1 MSNFFKTLFSTTGV
15 FIVLYILIGIFVNT
29 APPHVPAIAATAAS
43 LHSWIQ
49 YLISIFFWPR
59 VSRTLTSP
67 PVNGSP
73 DGQLPT

>member
-15 FIVLYILIGIFVNT
+15 FIVLDILIGIFVNT

-49 YLISIFFWPR
+49 YLISIFFGP
-59 VSRTLTSP
+59 
-67 PVNGSP
+67 
-73 DGQLPT
+73 